1 MIPNPGH
8 LYESDI
14 TTDVFSG
21 TILSVIS
28 EGFPPPMSGSSSL
41 LTIFDFQ
48 LRDLASS
55 PTVTPASASKA
66 PHMETRY

>member
-1 MIPNPGH
+1 MTANPGH
-8 LYESDI
+8 LCTSDI
-14 TTDVFSG
+14 TTDMCSG
-21 TILSVIS
+21 PILSVIS

-55 PTVTPASASKA
+55 PTVTPALASKA